1 MNLNLAK
8 NVLRSF
14 KTIFC
19 RKLVHIEQK
28 IVFQSSYFQFLNQ
41 KREKRLIF
49 NASKKNSI
57 LNGFYYF
64 QLSWVCSGMLNYYVL
79 EPSRIHNGSNAML
92 HTNRLKKNDYYS
104 MLALQFFRNVL
115 RVNTHFFSFYN
126 SWLLSLDFRQ
136 NSSCYELL
144 AATPI
149 GPKREV
155 LPG

>member
-1 MNLNLAK
+1 MEKISSHWTK
-8 NVLRSF
+8 NSLSKF
-14 KTIFC
+14 IFS
-19 RKLVHIEQK
+19 IS
-28 IVFQSSYFQFLNQ
+28 QSEMGKKVN
-41 KREKRLIF
+41 F
-49 NASKKNSI
+49 NASKNTSI

-144 AATPI
+144 AATSI